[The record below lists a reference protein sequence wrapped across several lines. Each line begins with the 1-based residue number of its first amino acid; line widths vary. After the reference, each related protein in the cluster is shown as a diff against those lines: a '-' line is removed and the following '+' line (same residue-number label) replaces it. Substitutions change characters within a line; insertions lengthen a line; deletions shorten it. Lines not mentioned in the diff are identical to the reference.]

1 MLLFVQ
7 FLFSFRCTVAVFVT
21 TWLVR
26 VVESVAMVTKT
37 VVKET
42 EQAIILPSPDD
53 AEGRF
58 GF

>member
-1 MLLFVQ
+1 M
-7 FLFSFRCTVAVFVT
+7 AVFVT